1 MASMYSRPFLASL
14 GLHLGLLVLML
25 WHPEHSQAVL
35 EADEHSKIAEQMAK
49 SAQPAPIQ
57 AVAVD
62 TAEVQE
68 AMKKLQ
74 QQKDQAKRQEMA
86 RQRQLAQEAERAKQA
101 KLAEMKRVEDLKKQA
116 DALKVEQEKMKKL
129 AAENLKKLQQQKAEQ
144 EKQLAEIKKKQ
155 VDEAKR
161 MEQQLAKQK
170 EAELLKQQK
179 VKAEAQAKAQS
190 QAAEAKRA
198 QEFADRQRMAGE
210 VDRYK
215 ALILNA
221 IRDRWILPENVDPGL
236 SSQFVIRL
244 APTGTVMDVR
254 LAKSSGDALLDR
266 TAQAAI
272 WNASPLPVPSDAT
285 TFNMFREIT
294 LTVRPSNARG

>member
-1 MASMYSRPFLASL
+1 
-14 GLHLGLLVLML
+14 
-25 WHPEHSQAVL
+25 
-35 EADEHSKIAEQMAK
+35 
-49 SAQPAPIQ
+49 
-57 AVAVD
+57 
-62 TAEVQE
+62 
-68 AMKKLQ
+68 MKKLQ

-155 VDEAKR
+155 VEEAKR